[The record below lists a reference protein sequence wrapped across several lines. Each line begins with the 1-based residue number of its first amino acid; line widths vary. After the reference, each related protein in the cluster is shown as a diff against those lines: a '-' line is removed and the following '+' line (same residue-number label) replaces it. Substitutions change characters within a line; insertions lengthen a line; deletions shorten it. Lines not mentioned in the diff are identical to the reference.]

1 MDTSFLM
8 HRNPIGACFRECGDE
23 FVGSFDHQVT
33 IDRDPGDLAKRGDY
47 GRADRKVRNEMAVH
61 DVDVENSG
69 SALDGGLRIVA
80 EPCEVSREN
89 GGSKFDHG
97 NIDSA
102 ASGSAGHLGF
112 LRLHE
117 CHLFDQAAGDPIA
130 SEAAHG
136 ARIVFAFDDGQPGDA
151 AIEHGGGC
159 ND

>member
-1 MDTSFLM
+1 MDG
-8 HRNPIGACFRECGDE
+8 NPIDAGLRKGGNE
-23 FVGSFDHQVT
+23 FVGSFDHQVA
-33 IDRDPGDLAKRGDY
+33 IEGHPRDLAKRGDH
-47 GRADRKVRNEMAVH
+47 GRADRKIRNEMAVH
-61 DVDVENSG
+61 DVNVENSG
-69 SALDGGLRIVA
+69 SALDGGLRFFA